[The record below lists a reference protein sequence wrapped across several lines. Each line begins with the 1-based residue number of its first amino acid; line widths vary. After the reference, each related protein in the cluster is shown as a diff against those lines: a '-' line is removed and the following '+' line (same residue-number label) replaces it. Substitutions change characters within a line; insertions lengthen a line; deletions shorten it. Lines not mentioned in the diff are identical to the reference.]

1 MVKVDLKVGPNWP
14 NKSHS
19 YHPGCYIWLS
29 VNLKEPVEGL
39 FANQKLPGAPP
50 SGLPSWLFF
59 HPITVVDYNED
70 TGTITLLI
78 KDLSGDNAM
87 PLLNRA
93 PHQQHSLAP
102 AMHSVPGT
110 TQTASV
116 PVMMSPVAMAMPN
129 ATVSG
134 TALAGMPR
142 LGAQRRRH
150 PRNGLGSCCAQL
162 TWSRPGIW
170 HLITCAFTSAA
181 QTGR

>member
-78 KDLSGDNAM
+78 KDLSGADHG
-87 PLLNRA
+87 RA
-93 PHQQHSLAP
+93 NKVGFEKVKAKSEQA
-102 AMHSVPGT
+102 
-110 TQTASV
+110 
-116 PVMMSPVAMAMPN
+116 
-129 ATVSG
+129 
-134 TALAGMPR
+134 
-142 LGAQRRRH
+142 
-150 PRNGLGSCCAQL
+150 
-162 TWSRPGIW
+162 
-170 HLITCAFTSAA
+170 
-181 QTGR
+181 